1 MIELKN
7 VCKRYAGLTA
17 IDAVD
22 LKIEDG
28 SIFGIIGKSGA
39 GKSTL
44 LRIMSL
50 LEKPD
55 SGELYYNGDRVD
67 TLSLQNLL
75 LRRRK
80 MGMIFQNFNL
90 FASRN
95 VFSNVAYPLEI
106 AGWPK
111 NEITKRV
118 LDLLEM
124 VDIADKRKSRL
135 RELSGGQKQRVA
147 IARAIATSPSV
158 LFCDEATSALDPQT
172 TRSILALIGDL
183 QQKLQIAVI
192 MVTHQMEVIRSVCT
206 DVAVMDGGRIVEQ
219 GKLKEIFENPKT
231 SWARELVNG

>member
-1 MIELKN
+1 MIELKAANKKYARLN
-7 VCKRYAGLTA
+7 VLKDINLT
-17 IDAVD
+17 IDS
-22 LKIEDG
+22 G

-50 LEKPD
+50 LEPPD
-55 SGELYYNGDRVD
+55 CGKVYYNGERVD
-67 TLSLQNLL
+67 NLTGQRLL

-90 FASRN
+90 FSSRN
-95 VFSNVAYPLEI
+95 VSSNVAYPLEI

-111 NEITKRV
+111 KDIHERV
-118 LDLLEM
+118 DQLLDM
-124 VDIADKRKSRL
+124 VGIADKRKSRL

-172 TRSILALIGDL
+172 TRSILALLGDL
-183 QQKLQIAVI
+183 QQKLQITVVI
-192 MVTHQMEVIRSVCT
+192 VTHQMEVIRAICS
-206 DVAVMDGGRIVEQ
+206 DVAVMEAGSIVEC
-219 GKLKEIFENPKT
+219 GNANEIFQNPRTNAAK
-231 SWARELVNG
+231 ELVNA